1 VSAVWYC
8 SNCLPLVL
16 TPVTNLLPVSTTP
29 VVPVAKCDAIVIV
42 DTVSSHW
49 LADISDNFI
58 KKFKMTLMLFLGA
71 WGKMIHEKNLKQKM
85 SWHCPFKFCV
95 IKGER
100 TQEKLF
106 FVFFSL
112 SC

>member
-49 LADISDNFI
+49 LADISDNFR
-58 KKFKMTLMLFLGA
+58 
-71 WGKMIHEKNLKQKM
+71 KNLK
-85 SWHCPFKFCV
+85 WP
-95 IKGER
+95 
-100 TQEKLF
+100 
-106 FVFFSL
+106 
-112 SC
+112 